1 MIVLKIF
8 MNWMGLRMKNIFKN
22 KKIQVAALAV
32 ICVMVLISI
41 WLFMETHTR
50 REVTNI
56 VPEEFFVRDDILMVY
71 QLGEVYRIY
80 NGDFE
85 MAHLFVMEDGKV
97 YYYSCEEGM
106 ERIYLKSFSQ
116 RVLDGAT
123 CYHNSLFYLGRFSA
137 IDLFQLKQY
146 LSEVD
151 CNAPTL
157 SCEKSMVF
165 WDLTHVPELLTEVPE
180 EMLTDFNRVIFEA
193 SSCFIMKR
201 DEYQCEEYT
210 AMLQTGAMERNTLT
224 QTTDPN
230 AIAAMRMLLESEFF
244 EEFLVIASEELYGER
259 GAEYLEWYGR

>member
-1 MIVLKIF
+1 
-8 MNWMGLRMKNIFKN
+8 MKNIFKN

-32 ICVMVLISI
+32 ICVMVLIPI

-56 VPEEFFVRDDILMVY
+56 APEEFFVREDILMIY
-71 QLGEVYRIY
+71 QLGEVYRIN

-97 YYYSCEEGM
+97 YYYSCEDSHVK
-106 ERIYLKSFSQ
+106 INNLYSFCQS
-116 RVLDGAT
+116 VLEGAT
-123 CYHNSLFYLGRFSA
+123 YYQNSLLYLGRFSA
-137 IDLFQLKQY
+137 IDLYQLKQY

-151 CNAPTL
+151 CNAPTI
-157 SCEKSMVF
+157 SCEKSMVH
-165 WDLTHVPELLTEVPE
+165 WDPSHVPELLTEVPE
-180 EMLTDFNRVIFEA
+180 EMLTDFNRVIFES
-193 SSCFIMKR
+193 SSCYVMKR
-201 DEYQCEEYT
+201 TEYQCEEYN
-210 AMLQTGAMERNTLT
+210 ALLQIGSAEENTLT